1 MQRINRLLYS
11 LLFILC
17 INLDAEINDEFIN
30 LFVNELECTD
40 DFLRYIDDDVSL
52 RQDFFLETD
61 EEFDILKDIFKNYCN
76 GRSSTIID
84 PISQRIFF
92 DDNVFNK
99 SLLYAIHSSKFAYH
113 LRETK
118 SLEIAEIVVEQ
129 LSLIN
134 KVKINGPGS
143 SENISN
149 IILNVAS
156 AIDMFE
162 LSEFNENFEKSSINY
177 AANTNRLY
185 SFIEKFIFDT
195 VDDSFSLDSLSL
207 IANTLFEIRIAKSNN
222 LNYFG
227 SPLERF
233 SARDEIIKIY
243 LSNYNN
249 GSIKYFELHNLI
261 RSKGYETEDNF
272 ILIEPTLDQIT
283 SLNNISTS
291 FNDYQSDKKGYQ
303 NESDRIFNEV
313 ITALLLN
320 KFDKYP
326 EDVIASLSLRIF
338 NSRGNVDCS
347 LSNEIYTK
355 NVNSVESDLFE
366 LEFLSYQVI
375 CLNNQQILNNLIDK
389 LRLFYIRVDSE
400 NLSEE
405 DRIDNLIEASVISM
419 FIDLHV
425 TEAEYIKTNLRGDDL
440 NIFLDKFLSLKET
453 QAFVDKIKIINSYEQ
468 AIAVLALTQS
478 YDLINEFILDDQI
491 NLKTRFNSLRDNLLD
506 QIKFD
511 IETIKLNLLSDTY
524 TKSDKIFFSDFMQM
538 LNLLLLN
545 SVSNFVPEYLSVLI
559 DDFESGI
566 NELRKQQIN
575 EVLEIMTFYLD
586 NINTIHRSTSPEFIF
601 TLQPLDKWFVFKDLL
616 SAEMTLNYVYLAS
629 GIISYDEYF
638 ELSDK
643 RSNQIISLRPDKIS
657 LEKFKSIFIEEN
669 TNLEFIDTVKKY
681 DQVQKKY
688 RDLLE
693 SKIILSKNVFDLTA
707 EDTSSL
713 ETKYRL
719 ELTDLQSEL
728 FNEEKIGLLFKH
740 DSIETADLYK
750 YIEDDEAILSFLSG
764 KFFSVGTIQKNSF
777 SLVVPLFLSKTGYIK
792 DSNLIKESFT
802 NPNKSIPFETL
813 SDLRASFLRDFN
825 LDDIKKLFIV
835 TDEIFSGF
843 PFHALYN
850 GENKKWLIDE
860 YSISYLSGEKLIQYI
875 DKTRIYKKNSF
886 IGFGNPSL
894 AKNNI
899 ENQIDKFF
907 TERGDFSIDYI
918 SQLYE
923 LPGTE
928 NELKNISKFF
938 RKSNLLFQNDAT
950 EKNVFND
957 LENNY
962 DFIAFAT
969 HSVKG
974 INKFYNDRGLVLT
987 PIDSN
992 SYENDGFLSSQEIKS
1007 LDLINNPTILLTAC
1021 NTIDS
1026 QYYLSLPYSGLASS
1040 FMEAGADGVLL
1051 SLWNVNSKSSSELN
1065 QGIFKNNNSSFSESL
1080 QNSII
1085 EIKSKEEFSHP
1096 YYWAPY
1102 IYLGR

>member
-1 MQRINRLLYS
+1 MQRINRLFYS

-17 INLDAEINDEFIN
+17 INLEAEINDEFIY

-61 EEFDILKDIFKNYCN
+61 QEFDILKDIFRNYCN
-76 GRSSTIID
+76 GRSPTIID

-113 LRETK
+113 LRETE
-118 SLEIAEIVVEQ
+118 SLEIAEIVIEQ
-129 LSLIN
+129 LGLIN
-134 KVKINGPGS
+134 NIKINDPGS

-149 IILNVAS
+149 IIVNVAL

-177 AANTNRLY
+177 AANTNQLY
-185 SFIEKFIFDT
+185 SLIEKFIFDT

-222 LNYFG
+222 LNYYG

-233 SARDEIIKIY
+233 GARDEIIKIY
-243 LSNYNN
+243 LSNYSD
-249 GSIKYFELHNLI
+249 GGLKYFELHNLI
-261 RSKGYETEDNF
+261 KSKGYETEDNF

-291 FNDYQSDKKGYQ
+291 YIAYQSDKEGYK

-313 ITALLLN
+313 ISALLLN
-320 KFDKYP
+320 KFDEYP
-326 EDVIASLSLRIF
+326 EDIIASLSLRIF
-338 NSRGNVDCS
+338 NNRGNVDCS
-347 LSNEIYTK
+347 LSNQIYTK

-375 CLNNQQILNNLIDK
+375 CLKNQQILNNLIDK

-425 TEAEYIKTNLRGDDL
+425 TEAEYIKTNLTGDDL

-453 QAFVDKIKIINSYEQ
+453 QAIVDKIKIITSYEQ

-478 YDLINEFILDDQI
+478 YDLINEFILDEQI
-491 NLKTRFNSLRDNLLD
+491 NLKTRFNDLRDNLLD

-511 IETIKLNLLSDTY
+511 IEAIKLNLLSDTY
-524 TKSDKIFFSDFMQM
+524 TKSDKIFFSEFIQM

-545 SVSNFVPEYLSVLI
+545 SVSDFVPEYLSVLI
-559 DDFESGI
+559 NDFELGI

-601 TLQPLDKWFVFKDLL
+601 RIQPLDKWFVFKDLL

-643 RSNQIISLRPDKIS
+643 RINQIISLRPDKIS

-669 TNLEFIDTVKKY
+669 TNLEFIDTIKKY

-713 ETKYRL
+713 ETQYRL

-740 DSIETADLYK
+740 DAIETADLYK
-750 YIEDDEAILSFLSG
+750 HIEDDEAILSFLSG
-764 KFFSVGTIQKNSF
+764 KFFSVGAIQKNGF
-777 SLVVPLFLSKTGYIK
+777 SLVVPLLLSQTGYVK
-792 DSNLIKESFT
+792 DSNLIKESFID
-802 NPNKSIPFETL
+802 PNKSIPFEIL
-813 SDLRASFLRDFN
+813 SDLRASFLRDFD
-825 LDDIKKLFIV
+825 LDNIKKLFIV

-850 GENKKWLIDE
+850 EESKKWLIDE

-923 LPGTE
+923 LPETE

-1065 QGIFKNNNSSFSESL
+1065 QGIFKNNNSYFSESL